1 MLQQSTCW
9 IHGQNE
15 EARTHPS
22 SVKHGEK
29 RHCIYKASLASGIA
43 FTKDA
48 AAFYL
53 RKEVAGMREDGER
66 HVSKVIIQYTF
77 MDCSLCSYSDEL
89 DLDCLSRF
97 SSAVV

>member
-1 MLQQSTCW
+1 M
-9 IHGQNE
+9 
-15 EARTHPS
+15 
-22 SVKHGEK
+22 
-29 RHCIYKASLASGIA
+29 ASGIA